1 MRQVPLVHDINID
14 VNGCSGFASST
25 QKGPFMGMLISRSR
39 GTCLIILPQ
48 RADDRGKGKLKFQEM
63 DEDRGVV
70 SAWAWASKLD
80 YLHSVKYEYL
90 SFTNFS
96 QLSHFHT
103 EIGFSYTG
111 LVKVILAQISP

>member
-1 MRQVPLVHDINID
+1 MRQVPLECDINNAI
-14 VNGCSGFASST
+14 NGFSSFATST
-25 QKGPFMGMLISRSR
+25 KKGPFRAMLISRCR

-70 SAWAWASKLD
+70 SDWAWASKLD
-80 YLHSVKYEYL
+80 HLHSVKYEYL

-96 QLSHFHT
+96 QFSHFHT
-103 EIGFSYTG
+103 EIGFCYTG
-111 LVKVILAQISP
+111 LVKVILAQISS

>member
-1 MRQVPLVHDINID
+1 MPLERDINIA
-14 VNGCSGFASST
+14 VNG
-25 QKGPFMGMLISRSR
+25 PFWVEVVNPEHPFTTMLISRSR